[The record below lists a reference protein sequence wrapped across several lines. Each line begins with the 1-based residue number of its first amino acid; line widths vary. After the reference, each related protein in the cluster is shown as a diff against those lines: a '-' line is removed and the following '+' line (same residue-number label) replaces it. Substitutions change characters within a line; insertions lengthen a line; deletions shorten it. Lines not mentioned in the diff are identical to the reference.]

1 MKGRE
6 VFKVAVTSMAS
17 SVERVLEIS
26 GFSTDDISLFIPHQS
41 NLRIIEA
48 VYDKIGLNSLSRVA
62 INIDRVANTSAASI
76 PIALDEAVRAGQVS
90 TGDLVLMTAVGAGM
104 TYGSVLV
111 RW

>member
-1 MKGRE
+1 ME
-6 VFKVAVTSMAS
+6 
-17 SVERVLEIS
+17 
-26 GFSTDDISLFIPHQS
+26 
-41 NLRIIEA
+41 
-48 VYDKIGLNSLSRVA
+48 
-62 INIDRVANTSAASI
+62 SI